1 MHDSRSER
9 LKNQMVQRKIKGLVK
24 ALSARTERAKEMI
37 VRPITP
43 DPFESPVHDKEDARD
58 DPDNKELNF
67 RSREN
72 SIFEKNA
79 PFDLTSRMSTPFSLS
94 GPMSVKMSK
103 CLLWV
108 QRPLNSQ
115 GWFYMSW
122 QFLVLICFCYN
133 SVGILLRVVFPYQ
146 TPTNLKYWLLADYT
160 ADAFYF
166 ADILLKLRVKL
177 IVKGLIVSELAEIPI
192 HYVKSTPFV
201 IQVFWD
207 FFNKWDRKAKNP
219 YIVSYVRCYLFAVKA
234 ATSIGKNP
242 KPIEQNEYLFMT
254 FSWLAGVFIFAI
266 LIGQNVVIKDIL
278 SLASQVKQDYRQR
291 IDRVHAYMHHMNIP
305 LELQDRINTW
315 FEYNWQENKGID
327 EEIILNQLP
336 KKMKSDLALYIHF
349 NTLKKVQ
356 LFRGLET
363 ELLKELVLKLKPM
376 LFLPGDYICKKGDV
390 GTEMYIFLGG
400 PKGDV
405 VLATLGEGSVFGEV
419 SLLALAGGNRR
430 NADVRSKGYS
440 DMFVLDKRCLQDAVR
455 EFPGAEEILHHKA
468 RKLMNVNHQKGAQE
482 EIKNCEIL
490 NTAVIENPKRAP
502 QMAETV
508 LRVIMSQS
516 AASLKQTKK
525 IDLPADVAMLSNED
539 SSANNIGSQFFSL
552 EEINEAIDN
561 EGYSSCSSSTLS
573 LVSCSSDEERGVDE
587 MEIAKY
593 EQIKKI
599 ISHSSLIGT
608 SNRSHTDLKNP
619 FNDKNI

>member
-1 MHDSRSER
+1 
-9 LKNQMVQRKIKGLVK
+9 
-24 ALSARTERAKEMI
+24 
-37 VRPITP
+37 
-43 DPFESPVHDKEDARD
+43 
-58 DPDNKELNF
+58 
-67 RSREN
+67 
-72 SIFEKNA
+72 
-79 PFDLTSRMSTPFSLS
+79 
-94 GPMSVKMSK
+94 MSK

-219 YIVSYVRCYLFAVKA
+219 YIVRIIRIFSYMLYLCHLIACAYYAFSYYKGLGSNSWTYDGVGNAYVRCYLFAVKA

-266 LIGQNVVIKDIL
+266 LIGQIKDIL

-390 GTEMYIFLGG
+390 GTEMYIVNSGQIQVLGG

-508 LRVIMSQS
+508 LRV
-516 AASLKQTKK
+516 
-525 IDLPADVAMLSNED
+525 
-539 SSANNIGSQFFSL
+539 
-552 EEINEAIDN
+552 
-561 EGYSSCSSSTLS
+561 
-573 LVSCSSDEERGVDE
+573 
-587 MEIAKY
+587 
-593 EQIKKI
+593 
-599 ISHSSLIGT
+599 
-608 SNRSHTDLKNP
+608 
-619 FNDKNI
+619 